1 MAVNFT
7 PASSTTTTNANFKKA
22 DVYANFFIEMADG
35 TKISFGEK
43 GIALYADKR
52 VDAAHIK
59 RLQEG
64 GAEAMESLLKNL
76 KCSLYFANEVKP
88 PVSSVGY

>member
-1 MAVNFT
+1 MAFNPSTAPSST
-7 PASSTTTTNANFKKA
+7 PATSDFKKA
-22 DVYANFFIEMADG
+22 DVYANFFIELEDG
-35 TKISFGEK
+35 TRINFGDK

-52 VDAAHIK
+52 TDAAHIK

-64 GAEAMESLLKNL
+64 GAEAMESLLNNL

>member
-1 MAVNFT
+1 MAVTFT
-7 PASSTTTTNANFKKA
+7 PSVTTPAAGKPYKQP
-22 DVYANFFIEMADG
+22 DVYANFYIELADG
-35 TKISFGEK
+35 TKISFGDK
-43 GIALYADKR
+43 GVALYADKR

-64 GAEAMESLLKNL
+64 GPEAMESLLKNL
-76 KCSLYFANEVKP
+76 KCSLYFVNEAKP